1 MALVAQATW
10 AIILILLPGSN
21 FSSLL
26 DYAGPAGWIYYAVTG
41 SSVVYLRYKEPDL
54 PRPFKVPLYPLPP
67 ILLVGISF
75 YLVVNSIYQSP
86 LFCSIALFFVAISI
100 PVWWL
105 VERYQGKDKDDA
117 IDSEAL
123 LSSKDDSTYQ

>member
-1 MALVAQATW
+1 MAQAAW

-21 FSSLL
+21 FATLL
-26 DYAGPAGWIYYAVTG
+26 DYAGPAGWIYYAFTG

-86 LFCSIALFFVAISI
+86 LFCSIALFFVGSSV
-100 PVWWL
+100 PVWWA
-105 VERYQGKDKDDA
+105 VEKYQARNKDDGM
-117 IDSEAL
+117 DTEGL
-123 LSSKDDSTYQ
+123 LSDDSRTDI